1 MQIVEISDKDFDEFK
16 SDLDAFLNK
25 VNEESVIVHV
35 AIFYDRFSEVHKGI
49 ICYYE

>member
-35 AIFYDRFSEVHKGI
+35 AIFTTGFQKYIKG
-49 ICYYE
+49 